1 MDTVTKEGLSRM
13 CMNLGA
19 ALPKDDMDARQLL
32 ADLQARVEA
41 CAPTDTA
48 GLALLAS
55 EVEAFTP

>member
-1 MDTVTKEGLSRM
+1 
-13 CMNLGA
+13 MNLGA